1 MTNLTKQAIKASFLK
16 LLDEQPL
23 NKISVRSIT
32 ADCGLNRNSFYY
44 HFQDI
49 PALLEEIIRDAADA
63 LIATYPSIGSLEE
76 CIEVAFRFGRDN
88 RRAVLHIFNSGNRD
102 IYERTAMNLCEYLVR
117 SYLDTIRQDYG
128 LSTAQTG
135 LLTTLPLLAFAFISP
150 LAAGVAR
157 RLGMER
163 SLFIALLLICIGIGV
178 RSLPSA
184 ALLFIGTAIVGCGIA
199 LGNVLLPGLIKRDF
213 PGQVAKLTGA
223 YSLTMGAAAAAG
235 SALIVPLSLG
245 NAGWHGALLMLMF
258 FPLVALLLWL
268 PQWRQRPAATLT
280 GAGALHNRAI
290 WRSALAWQVTLF
302 LGINSL
308 IYYVIIGWLPA
319 ILLSHGYSETQAGS
333 MHGLLQL
340 ATAVPG
346 LAIPLILHR
355 LNDQRGIAGLVALMC
370 AVSAA
375 GFWFAPGLAVVWTL
389 VFGFGSG
396 ATMIL
401 GLTFI
406 GLRASSAHQAA
417 ALSGMAQSIGY
428 LLAACGPPLMGK
440 IHDTAGDWRIPLLA
454 CALAAVVMA
463 LCGMLAGRDREITPR

>member
-1 MTNLTKQAIKASFLK
+1 MTTALRPSGKQ
-16 LLDEQPL
+16 
-23 NKISVRSIT
+23 
-32 ADCGLNRNSFYY
+32 G
-44 HFQDI
+44 
-49 PALLEEIIRDAADA
+49 ALLIAGI
-63 LIATYPSIGSLEE
+63 LMIATTLRVTFTGAAPL
-76 CIEVAFRFGRDN
+76 
-88 RRAVLHIFNSGNRD
+88 
-102 IYERTAMNLCEYLVR
+102 
-117 SYLDTIRQDYG
+117 LDTIRQDYG

-135 LLTTLPLLAFAFISP
+135 LLTTLPLLAFALISP

-157 RLGMER
+157 RMGIER
-163 SLFIALLLICIGIGV
+163 SLFIALLLICVGIGV

-184 ALLFIGTAIVGCGIA
+184 PLLFIGTAVIGCGIA

-213 PGQVAKLTGA
+213 SGQVARMTGA
-223 YSLTMGAAAAAG
+223 YSLTMGASAALG
-235 SALIVPLSLG
+235 SALIVPLAAG
-245 NAGWHGALLMLMF
+245 AGWHGALLMLMV

-268 PQWRQRPAATLT
+268 PQWRQAPVATVT
-280 GAGALHNRAI
+280 GAGALHNRGI

-319 ILLSHGYSETQAGS
+319 ILLSHGYSEAEAGS

-340 ATAVPG
+340 ATAIPG
-346 LAIPLILHR
+346 LAVPLVLHR
-355 LNDQRGIAGLVALMC
+355 LKDQRGIAGCVALMC

-375 GFWFAPGLAVVWTL
+375 GYWFAPDLAVLWTL
-389 VFGFGSG
+389 IFGFGSG

-440 IHDTAGDWRIPLLA
+440 IHDSAGDWRIPLMA
-454 CALAAVVMA
+454 CALASVVMA
-463 LCGMLAGRDREITPR
+463 VCGVLAGRDREIATR